1 MITIIRMIYRNF
13 YGKLVHIEKK
23 DYHTD
28 SSYYEKI
35 ISTIFN
41 VKLNP
46 NENTLNIVSKML
58 KDNQHK

>member
-1 MITIIRMIYRNF
+1 MIYRNF

-46 NENTLNIVSKML
+46 SENTLNIVSNML